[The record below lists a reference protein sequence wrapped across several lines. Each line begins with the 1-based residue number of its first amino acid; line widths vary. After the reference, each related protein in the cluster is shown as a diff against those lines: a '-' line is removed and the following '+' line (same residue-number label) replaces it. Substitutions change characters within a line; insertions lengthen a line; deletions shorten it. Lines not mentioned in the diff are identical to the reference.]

1 MCTKIGML
9 AYSRDL
15 GRPYQSI
22 IPYACGIHSAG
33 LRNLFRTHTEYEVD
47 TRKDCGRCGI
57 PEKVDT
63 LCDLDRGWPTP
74 RSGSQGYFASHC
86 TQVEALRASTCA
98 YLARTSAEVLK
109 KAPARVPFS

>member
-1 MCTKIGML
+1 MIWGDRIK
-9 AYSRDL
+9 A
-15 GRPYQSI
+15 
-22 IPYACGIHSAG
+22 
-33 LRNLFRTHTEYEVD
+33 LFRMRAESIPQGYGIYSARMRNMRLIQGKIVE
-47 TRKDCGRCGI
+47 GI

-63 LCDLDRGWPTP
+63 LCDLDRGCPTP